1 MEPGPEYGRMMV
13 PAVDDGLPKVLVVSP
28 EEPEDELEDEPDE
41 KDDPAVL
48 DEPDEPEDD

>member
-1 MEPGPEYGRMMV
+1 MSVDYEPS
-13 PAVDDGLPKVLVVSP
+13 SP
-28 EEPEDELEDEPDE
+28 DLEDEPDE